1 MSLTDIGIKNVW
13 VGEREGGREGGIVR
27 GREREGGRE
36 GDYIDRADSQK
47 TKDLMD
53 SNFAYT
59 KQPSD
64 VCLERNRED
73 KQTNPEMRNKMQ
85 HSACYSTED
94 ELLTGPLR
102 CREFESRQH
111 GA

>member
-1 MSLTDIGIKNVW
+1 MCVCERER
-13 VGEREGGREGGIVR
+13 EREGGRE
-27 GREREGGRE
+27 RERGRE